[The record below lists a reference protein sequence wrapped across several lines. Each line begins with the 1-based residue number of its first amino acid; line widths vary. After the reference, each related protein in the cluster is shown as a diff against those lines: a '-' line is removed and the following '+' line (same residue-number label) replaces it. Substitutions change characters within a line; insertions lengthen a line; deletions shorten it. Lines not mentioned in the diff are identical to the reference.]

1 MPNKRTGPDNLE
13 MKHVPS
19 KDERMRLEEWVPP
32 KKKKKKKN
40 KNTAYTPAVEAKM
53 K

>member
-1 MPNKRTGPDNLE
+1 MPNKRTGPDYLE

-19 KDERMRLEEWVPP
+19 KVERMRLEEGYTP
-32 KKKKKKKN
+32 KKKKKKKTRTS
-40 KNTAYTPAVEAKM
+40 TATM